1 MYGFTLI
8 FILAFIGGVIAYIG
22 DKIGMKI
29 GRKRLT
35 LFGLRPKYT
44 GIVITIVTG
53 IFISLASIIILAI
66 ASDDV
71 RTALFR
77 MKEIQETL
85 AVNQRQLEQSITA
98 MAEMRDDLDKLIAER
113 NSASAELLE
122 TQSQL
127 DQVRTQYQ
135 ELEQKKVE
143 LETAIKEAETQ
154 IEMLR
159 EFNQIAVGFAEW
171 IQYGD
176 MIFHADQIVHAAVV
190 ESSPDI
196 NQIYAQLDSILD
208 EADAKAY
215 AFGAR
220 TEDSES
226 AILLNPDRK
235 DLAASMIH
243 QGQGLFVV
251 RVLSA
256 ANTVV
261 GQPVVGE
268 LQIIPNTII
277 FQDGAVLSE
286 ITVDLNRAADVVNVG
301 QKIAYLLNQAS
312 ALAVMRG
319 ALTSDDG
326 GAVEVKLGEISNCI
340 DRIRELAE
348 MEDKPQQVR
357 IQAKAIGDTW
367 AVDGPVNIRLEIVH
381 E

>member
-1 MYGFTLI
+1 M
-8 FILAFIGGVIAYIG
+8 
-22 DKIGMKI
+22 
-29 GRKRLT
+29 
-35 LFGLRPKYT
+35 
-44 GIVITIVTG
+44 
-53 IFISLASIIILAI
+53 
-66 ASDDV
+66 
-71 RTALFR
+71 
-77 MKEIQETL
+77 
-85 AVNQRQLEQSITA
+85 
-98 MAEMRDDLDKLIAER
+98 
-113 NSASAELLE
+113 
-122 TQSQL
+122 
-127 DQVRTQYQ
+127 
-135 ELEQKKVE
+135 
-143 LETAIKEAETQ
+143 
-154 IEMLR
+154 
-159 EFNQIAVGFAEW
+159 
-171 IQYGD
+171 
-176 MIFHADQIVHAAVV
+176 
-190 ESSPDI
+190 
-196 NQIYAQLDSILD
+196 
-208 EADAKAY
+208 
-215 AFGAR
+215 
-220 TEDSES
+220 
-226 AILLNPDRK
+226 
-235 DLAASMIH
+235 
-243 QGQGLFVV
+243 FVV

>member
-1 MYGFTLI
+1 
-8 FILAFIGGVIAYIG
+8 
-22 DKIGMKI
+22 
-29 GRKRLT
+29 
-35 LFGLRPKYT
+35 
-44 GIVITIVTG
+44 
-53 IFISLASIIILAI
+53 
-66 ASDDV
+66 
-71 RTALFR
+71 
-77 MKEIQETL
+77 
-85 AVNQRQLEQSITA
+85 
-98 MAEMRDDLDKLIAER
+98 
-113 NSASAELLE
+113 
-122 TQSQL
+122 
-127 DQVRTQYQ
+127 
-135 ELEQKKVE
+135 
-143 LETAIKEAETQ
+143 
-154 IEMLR
+154 
-159 EFNQIAVGFAEW
+159 
-171 IQYGD
+171 
-176 MIFHADQIVHAAVV
+176 
-190 ESSPDI
+190 
-196 NQIYAQLDSILD
+196 
-208 EADAKAY
+208 Y

-286 ITVDLNRAADVVNVG
+286 ITVDLNRAADVANVG

-357 IQAKAIGDTW
+357 TQAKASGDTW
-367 AVDGPVNIRLEIVH
+367 AVDAPVNIRLEIVH

>member
-22 DKIGMKI
+22 DKIGMKV

-312 ALAVMRG
+312 ALAGMRG

>member
-22 DKIGMKI
+22 DKIGMKV

-143 LETAIKEAETQ
+143 RETAIKEAETQ

-286 ITVDLNRAADVVNVG
+286 ITVDLNRALTAKAKDC
-301 QKIAYLLNQAS
+301 LSFNQAS